1 MRSASPGL
9 LARIADNTISGKIA
23 KDVFEAM
30 WAEGKDADAIIESK
44 GLKQIT
50 DTGAIEKAIDEV
62 MAKNPGPARRLPLR
76 QGQAVRLLRRPGHE
90 GHRRQGQ
97 PGAAQRASEE
107 EASRLRSMSESDRVR
122 RFVLER
128 HPIRGHAVRL
138 ARAWLDLR
146 EHQDYPPAVQALLG
160 EAVGAVV
167 LLAATLKFNGTLT
180 LQLQGK
186 GLVNLLVAQCTHDFK
201 VRGMARHDPHSD
213 ERRAGFRSLAGE
225 GQIIVTVEAT
235 DRASSY
241 QGVVPI
247 TGDSL
252 AESLEAYFIQSE
264 QLPTR
269 VLLASTPG
277 VVSGML
283 VQRIPGEGGK
293 QAPVDPA
300 ALEAAWMKVDHAML
314 GLTPAALHRR
324 RHRAAPGA
332 HVRRRRGARV
342 QRP

>member
-1 MRSASPGL
+1 M
-9 LARIADNTISGKIA
+9 
-23 KDVFEAM
+23 
-30 WAEGKDADAIIESK
+30 EG
-44 GLKQIT
+44 
-50 DTGAIEKAIDEV
+50 
-62 MAKNPGPARRLPLR
+62 
-76 QGQAVRLLRRPGHE
+76 
-90 GHRRQGQ
+90 
-97 PGAAQRASEE
+97 
-107 EASRLRSMSESDRVR
+107 SDRVR
-122 RFVLER
+122 RFVLEG

-138 ARAWLDLR
+138 TRAWLDLR

-186 GLVNLLVAQCTHDFK
+186 GLVNLLVVQCTHDFK
-201 VRGMARHDPHSD
+201 LRGMARHEPIGDSVD
-213 ERRAGFRSLAGE
+213 FRSLTGE

-247 TGDSL
+247 TGNSI
-252 AESLEAYFIQSE
+252 AECLEAYFIQSE

-269 VLLASTPG
+269 VSLAATPG

-283 VQRIPGEGGK
+283 LQRIPSEGGK
-293 QAPVDPA
+293 QGTVDPA

-314 GLTPAALHRR
+314 ELTPAALIADDVEQRLVRMFGDDEVRVFSGHDVKFACRCSR
-324 RHRAAPGA
+324 ERVANVLRSLGHEEIRSVIAEQGAVTVTCEFCQKPYKFDPIDAEQLFTGGAP
-332 HVRRRRGARV
+332 RGSSSIN
-342 QRP
+342 